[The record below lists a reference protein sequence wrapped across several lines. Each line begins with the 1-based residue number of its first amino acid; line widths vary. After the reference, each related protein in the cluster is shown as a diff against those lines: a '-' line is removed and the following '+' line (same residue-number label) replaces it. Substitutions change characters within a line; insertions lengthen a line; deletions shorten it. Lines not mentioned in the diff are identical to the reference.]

1 MISSFSDKNSSWN
14 SFYNAGYTKLSNLPG
29 SEHFF
34 SNMIGLPAA
43 MACIVGL
50 LEVMVGIAL
59 IGLFNENSFNSIMI
73 SVDSKKRQTDS
84 IGASI
89 KRIEFKL

>member
-1 MISSFSDKNSSWN
+1 MNYQKLAANIVPFSDKNSSWN
-14 SFYNAGYTKLSNLPG
+14 FFYNAGYTKLSNLPG

-50 LEVMVGIAL
+50 LEVMDGIAL
-59 IGLFNENSFNSIMI
+59 IVGFLAKI
-73 SVDSKKRQTDS
+73 DS
-84 IGASI
+84 IP
-89 KRIEFKL
+89 L